1 MTTTEPTVEA
11 QQRGPSTRAKLLG
24 AGLAGASGL
33 AVILDAFTNWDMS
46 ATVPLVV
53 VPATLLFGGL
63 VFASLRR
70 FSELDR
76 FAERTMIGIACG
88 LLATIAYDLVRP
100 VLVTIF
106 QFNANPYKAMP
117 LFGSRITG
125 RPTDDGVAVL
135 VGWLYHF
142 WNGISFAVMFALVRP
157 RGGWFAG
164 LLWGLGL
171 QIFTILVY
179 PSFLEARLDDVGFMV
194 TGLVGHSI
202 WGAVLG
208 ASLQRWGRE

>member
-1 MTTTEPTVEA
+1 MTTTKTESTTGS
-11 QQRGPSTRAKLLG
+11 GPSTRAKLLG
-24 AGLAGASGL
+24 VALAGASGL
-33 AVILDAFTNWDMS
+33 AVMLHAFTDWQMGG
-46 ATVPLVV
+46 TVPLVV

-70 FSELDR
+70 YPELDR
-76 FAERTMIGIACG
+76 FAERTVAGIAFG

-106 QFNANPYKAMP
+106 QFHANPYKAMP

-125 RPTDDGVAVL
+125 RPTDDGIAVL

-142 WNGISFAVMFALVRP
+142 WNGISFAVMFTLVRP
-157 RGGWFAG
+157 RGGWFIG

>member
-1 MTTTEPTVEA
+1 MTTTETSITEP
-11 QQRGPSTRAKLLG
+11 QRGPSTRVKWLG
-24 AGLAGASGL
+24 VCLAGASGL
-33 AVILDAFTNWDMS
+33 SVMLHAFTDWGMG
-46 ATVPLVV
+46 ATFPLVV

-70 FSELDR
+70 YPELDR
-76 FAERTMIGIACG
+76 FAARTVAGIACG
-88 LLATIAYDLVRP
+88 LIATVAYDLVRP
-100 VLVTIF
+100 VLVWIF
-106 QFNANPYKAMP
+106 QFHANPYKAMP

-125 RPTDDGVAVL
+125 RPTDDGIAVL

-157 RGGWFAG
+157 RGGAIAG
-164 LLWGLGL
+164 LIWGLGL
-171 QIFTILVY
+171 QVFTILVY

-208 ASLQRWGRE
+208 ASLKRWGRD